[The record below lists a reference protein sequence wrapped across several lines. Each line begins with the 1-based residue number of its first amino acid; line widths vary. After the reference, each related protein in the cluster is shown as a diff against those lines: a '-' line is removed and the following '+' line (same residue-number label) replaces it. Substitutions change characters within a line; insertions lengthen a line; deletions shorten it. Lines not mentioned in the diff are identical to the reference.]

1 MPAVVIAGA
10 QWGDE
15 GKGKIVDLLGRR
27 AHFVVRFQGGNNAG
41 HTLVVDG
48 VKTVLHLVPSG
59 VLQPSAACVIG
70 PGVVVDPSVFAKELQ
85 LLSDRGLLDDT
96 SRLKVSGNS
105 ALIMPYH
112 CALDRAREGARAA
125 KIGTTGRG
133 IGPTYEDVASRR
145 SIPMN
150 ALQDVEDLHARVEQV
165 LPEKNAILAHY
176 GAKTFTSSEVV
187 DHVMTYASRIVPH
200 IAETGQ
206 LIDQALIKGSKVLF
220 EGAQGALLDV
230 VHGTVP
236 YVTSSHTVGAAACTG
251 TGIGPNRISRVLGVA
266 KAYVTRVG
274 GGPMPTAIG
283 GEKEEKLR
291 QLGGEFGAT
300 TGRPRRCGWLD
311 LPALRYA
318 VRISGITE
326 LALTKLDV
334 LSGLGDLKICT
345 AYRLH
350 GETLAHGIF
359 PAADGL
365 QQVEPVFETVPGWD
379 QDISHIRKEGHLPK
393 AAQEYIT
400 RIEEELG
407 VRITILSVG
416 ADREATLQRGFEF

>member
-1 MPAVVIAGA
+1 
-10 QWGDE
+10 
-15 GKGKIVDLLGRR
+15 
-27 AHFVVRFQGGNNAG
+27 
-41 HTLVVDG
+41 
-48 VKTVLHLVPSG
+48 
-59 VLQPSAACVIG
+59 
-70 PGVVVDPSVFAKELQ
+70 
-85 LLSDRGLLDDT
+85 
-96 SRLKVSGNS
+96 GNS

-112 CALDRAREGARAA
+112 CALDRAREGARAV

-145 SIPMN
+145 SIPIN

-165 LPEKNAILAHY
+165 LPEKNAILTHY
-176 GAKTFTSSEVV
+176 GAKTFTASEVV
-187 DHVMTYASRIVPH
+187 DNVMTYASRITPH
-200 IAETGQ
+200 IAQTGQ
-206 LIDQALIKGSKVLF
+206 LIDQALTDGSKVLF

-236 YVTSSHTVGAAACTG
+236 YVTSSHTIGAAACTG
-251 TGIGPNRISRVLGVA
+251 TGIGPNRISRVLGIA

-334 LSGLGDLKICT
+334 LSALGDLKICT

-350 GETLAHGIF
+350 GETLAPGIF

-379 QDISHIRKEGHLPK
+379 QDISHIRKEGNLPK
-393 AAQEYIT
+393 AAQEYIA
-400 RIEEELG
+400 RIEDELG
-407 VRITILSVG
+407 VPITILSVG
-416 ADREATLQRGFEF
+416 ADRDATLLRGFEF